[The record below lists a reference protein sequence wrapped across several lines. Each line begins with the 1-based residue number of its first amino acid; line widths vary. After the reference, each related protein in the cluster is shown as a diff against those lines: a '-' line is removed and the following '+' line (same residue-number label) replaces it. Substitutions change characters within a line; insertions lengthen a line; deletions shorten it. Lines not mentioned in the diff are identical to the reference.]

1 MLQICIVLYMI
12 FLEGDKH
19 FFLRKKPIML
29 EFLIPYFTVSGI
41 QVTEIVTKEEY
52 EANGWVRCETK
63 SGRYE
68 IRK

>member
-1 MLQICIVLYMI
+1 
-12 FLEGDKH
+12 
-19 FFLRKKPIML
+19 ML
-29 EFLIPYFTVSGI
+29 EFVIPYYTVSGI